1 MVLMNNLMSILLFV
15 LIGTLILGIVFSL
28 FLLFYSITKKIK
40 KYLLFI
46 WDGEILCVKL
56 VN

>member
-28 FLLFYSITKKIK
+28 FLLFYSLYDMFKSI
-40 KYLLFI
+40 FF
-46 WDGEILCVKL
+46 GGSR
-56 VN
+56 